1 MKKMKTKR
9 FLSLLLALAMSFS
22 LAVPAFAA
30 PAANDPNDGIMPL
43 AQVYPKE
50 PISTSSGNSV
60 GPFTTSPG
68 VGAYLQVWF
77 ANSGTSDVTVML
89 MDSTNSV
96 VLASKTVTWNSSHNN
111 ERFVYQIPNP
121 NVANTFYIRFQ
132 SRNSTWIVGEVAA
145 AQYPY
150 NPLNPS

>member
-1 MKKMKTKR
+1 MKTKR

-22 LAVPAFAA
+22 MAMPAFAA
-30 PAANDPNDGIMPL
+30 DRKGDVKGKSVVL
-43 AQVYPKE
+43 GHRCTHKK
-50 PISTSSGNSV
+50 ISTSSGNSV

-68 VGAYLQVWF
+68 AGAYLQVWF
-77 ANSGTSDVTVML
+77 ANRGTSDVTVML

-132 SRNSTWIVGEVAA
+132 SRNSTWIVGDVAA
-145 AQYPY
+145 AQYV
-150 NPLNPS
+150 NNPS

>member
-22 LAVPAFAA
+22 MAMPAFAA
-30 PAANDPNDGIMPL
+30 EPYGDPSAEIKL
-43 AQVYPKE
+43 RLQLYPHE
-50 PISTSSGNSV
+50 PISMSSGNSV

-68 VGAYLQVWF
+68 AGAYLQVWF
-77 ANSGTSDVTVML
+77 ANRGTSDVTVML

-121 NVANTFYIRFQ
+121 NVANTFYIRFEA
-132 SRNSTWIVGEVAA
+132 RNNARVVGKVAA
-145 AQYPY
+145 AQYVT
-150 NPLNPS
+150 NPS

>member
-30 PAANDPNDGIMPL
+30 PAADDPDDGIMPL
-43 AQVYPKE
+43 SQIFAE
-50 PISTSSGNSV
+50 DNISLSSGYSV
-60 GPFTTSPG
+60 GPFTSSPG
-68 VGAYLQVWF
+68 AGAYIQVWF

-132 SRNSTWIVGEVAA
+132 SRNSTWIVGDVAA
-145 AQYPY
+145 AQYV
-150 NPLNPS
+150 NNPS

>member
-22 LAVPAFAA
+22 MAMPAFAA
-30 PAANDPNDGIMPL
+30 EPYGDPSAEIKL
-43 AQVYPKE
+43 RLQLYPHE

-68 VGAYLQVWF
+68 AGAYLQVWF
-77 ANSGTSDVTVML
+77 ANRGTSDVTVML

-132 SRNSTWIVGEVAA
+132 SRNSTWIVGDVAA
-145 AQYPY
+145 AQYV
-150 NPLNPS
+150 NNPS